1 VKNYIYRVTKK
12 TEIKD
17 NKVKNRIE
25 TLLLI
30 TCISLSCNFA
40 FAEMDHKHSHDSHE
54 HQHSDNASNHQH
66 AQMQSSG
73 SQTVGDIRASL
84 ELMPYDSQSQAKLI
98 KFGIIATHHMML
110 TLMDNKTNSPIS
122 NARASAWTE
131 SEEKS
136 SAKIKLI
143 SMKMSRMVGYG
154 GDINI
159 PADQDHKIVVEVLT
173 RDGKKS
179 VFHF

>member
-1 VKNYIYRVTKK
+1 
-12 TEIKD
+12 
-17 NKVKNRIE
+17 
-25 TLLLI
+25 
-30 TCISLSCNFA
+30 
-40 FAEMDHKHSHDSHE
+40 
-54 HQHSDNASNHQH
+54 
-66 AQMQSSG
+66 
-73 SQTVGDIRASL
+73 
-84 ELMPYDSQSQAKLI
+84 
-98 KFGIIATHHMML
+98 ML
-110 TLMDNKTNSPIS
+110 TLMDSKTNRHIS

-131 SEEKS
+131 SGDKKS